1 MKTLILIDLPE
12 EIPEEVEKF
21 LDDNYLDTINVEE
34 QPVRVLVE
42 DDSLEIL

>member
-21 LDDNYLDTINVEE
+21 LDDNYLDTIKVEE
-34 QPVRVLVE
+34 QPTRVLIE
-42 DDSLEIL
+42 NDSLEIL

>member
-21 LDDNYLDTINVEE
+21 LDDNYLDTIKVEE
-34 QPVRVLVE
+34 QPTRVLIE
-42 DDSLEIL
+42 NDR